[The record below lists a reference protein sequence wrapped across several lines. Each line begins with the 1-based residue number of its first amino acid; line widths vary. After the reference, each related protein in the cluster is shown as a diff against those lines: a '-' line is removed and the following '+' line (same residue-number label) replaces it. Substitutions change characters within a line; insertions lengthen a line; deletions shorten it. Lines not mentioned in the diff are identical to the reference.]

1 MTCWKVAAA
10 LGVLASLGVPTLHAA
25 ETITGRWAVDP
36 ASCWGAGERPEQS
49 PFVVTN
55 YAVRW
60 LGERC
65 RVGRMYKTGAT
76 VHIQAF
82 CWGAQG
88 ARSIPVSMTP
98 HNGRLSVTW
107 DRGSRGELDRCP

>member
-1 MTCWKVAAA
+1 MRLRPSTAA
-10 LGVLASLGVPTLHAA
+10 
-25 ETITGRWAVDP
+25 GRSTRRRAG
-36 ASCWGAGERPEQS
+36 GAGERPEQS

-60 LGERC
+60 FGDRC

-88 ARSIPVSMTP
+88 ARSIPVAMTP

-107 DRGSRGELDRCP
+107 DRGAHGELDRCP

>member
-1 MTCWKVAAA
+1 MRLRPSTAA
-10 LGVLASLGVPTLHAA
+10 
-25 ETITGRWAVDP
+25 GRSIRRP
-36 ASCWGAGERPEQS
+36 AGAPVSAPSNRLS
-49 PFVVTN
+49 VVTN

-60 LGERC
+60 LGDRC

-88 ARSIPVSMTP
+88 ERSIPVSMTP

-107 DRGSRGELDRCP
+107 DRGAHGELDRCP

>member
-1 MTCWKVAAA
+1 
-10 LGVLASLGVPTLHAA
+10 VPVSA
-25 ETITGRWAVDP
+25 
-36 ASCWGAGERPEQS
+36 PEQS

-60 LGERC
+60 LGDRC

-82 CWGAQG
+82 CWGAKASG
-88 ARSIPVSMTP
+88 RS
-98 HNGRLSVTW
+98 R
-107 DRGSRGELDRCP
+107 SR